1 MSEDAT
7 INELGDISA
16 AAPEASGQPA
26 APAGEEKSLELTVND
41 LQLLRQS
48 IEVATS
54 RGAFK
59 AAEMLTV
66 GTVFNK
72 LDTFL
77 NAVAQQQKQGETN
90 GS

>member
-1 MSEDAT
+1 MSEEANM
-7 INELGDISA
+7 NELGEISA
-16 AAPEASGQPA
+16 PMPESAAPEET
-26 APAGEEKSLELTVND
+26 AGTSLELTVND
-41 LQLLRQS
+41 LQLLRQV

-59 AAEMLTV
+59 ANEMLSV

-72 LDTFL
+72 LETFL
-77 NAVAQQQKQGETN
+77 TAVEQQQKQGDAN